1 MGFAEGLNSGL
12 SAVSNIAGLMQKK
25 KEMDRANAL
34 EKQLDEANKAGSEAY
49 QSAIKGAT
57 QSTRM
62 TAGDMDAQPGFGQAS
77 QLGLNGAVSLGAAPS
92 LGDQVAAPQQM
103 GGMDPN
109 AAQGLGQSLTLGG
122 AQAPAQQT
130 VTKQA
135 TDNDDRE
142 AILAG
147 MKARR
152 GHLMKAGVDPKAWMP
167 DWAQEAKLRGEIRS
181 ERLDDAEKRFAVT
194 GDPMEWAK
202 VVYPLVDDGK
212 TLVAADPIKGMD
224 GSMGWN
230 FKVRNDDTGEEATN
244 TVSAQQFDRMRM
256 MARDPSAV
264 IKDVEAPALLA
275 RLKASAAIQAE
286 EGKQGAV
293 RETNRQKH
301 GLKLEE
307 IKVDGEDQRRTVA
320 ARTAGDIASTR
331 VTEGERRATERTKPI
346 VLGADAT
353 LVERDG
359 QGEYKPV
366 AKGKDKATGADTPT
380 SAPNKI
386 LQLRAQAE
394 AAARANPAKAK
405 EIKAR
410 FKALTGK
417 DF

>member
-103 GGMDPN
+103 GGMTPN

-135 TDNDDRE
+135 TNNDDRE

-181 ERLDDAEKRFAVT
+181 EKLDDADKRFAIT

-212 TLVAADPIKGMD
+212 KLVAAKPFKNLN
-224 GSMGWN
+224 GSTGWN
-230 FKVRNDDTGEEATN
+230 FTSRDDSTGDETTN
-244 TVSAQQFDRMRM
+244 PVSTEQFDRMRM
-256 MARDPSAV
+256 MARDPGAV
-264 IKDVEAPALLA
+264 IKEVEAPALLA
-275 RLKASAAIQAE
+275 RLKANASIQAE

-293 RETNRQKH
+293 RKTAQEKH
-301 GLKLEE
+301 RLNLEE
-307 IKVDGEDQRRTVA
+307 ISADGDQQRRTV
-320 ARTAGDIASTR
+320 R
-331 VTEGERRATERTKPI
+331 ERGTQDRLTSDNDPL
-346 VLGADAT
+346 VLSPGQQVIDPGS
-353 LVERDG
+353 DG
-359 QGEYKPV
+359 SYKP
-366 AKGKDKATGADTPT
+366 AYTAPFKKAADKPLRIKGPRGDRLFTQDSDGNLTELKVPPESRRP
-380 SAPNKI
+380 SAP
-386 LQLRAQAE
+386 
-394 AAARANPAKAK
+394 AAAKTPPKP
-405 EIKAR
+405 
-410 FKALTGK
+410 TVSGW
-417 DF
+417 